1 MILQEKYGDHIKDI
15 LEISIMNTNTN
26 TISITNRFLN
36 PIISNQL
43 FSKEMCNAII
53 EESHPFWNND
63 INELSIRTNH
73 YISSIAHNSLDCVIK
88 KIQKIYDLHPDFELK
103 LDDYKLVRYTNPT
116 DTHYYKDKSMITM
129 TIHLSD
135 PNDYVEDNTDYF
147 NQGDLLLTLGKIPKQ
162 QPSIQQGVKYCLV
175 GYIQFHIDD
184 FDIISI

>member
-1 MILQEKYGDHIKDI
+1 MILQEKYGDNITDI
-15 LEISIMNTNTN
+15 LEISILNYSNN
-26 TISITNRFLN
+26 ISNTNRFLTPN
-36 PIISNQL
+36 ISYQL

-53 EESHPFWNND
+53 EECQPFWNDD
-63 INELSIRTNH
+63 INELSIRSNH
-73 YISSIAHNSLDCVIK
+73 NISSIAHHALDCVIK
-88 KIQKIYDLHPDFELK
+88 KIQKIYNLHPDFEIK
-103 LDDYKLVRYTNPT
+103 LDDYKLVRYTNTT
-116 DTHYYKDKSMITM
+116 DTNYYKDKSMITM

-162 QPSIQQGVKYCLV
+162 NPIIQEGIKYCLV